1 MYLLVIVIIIVY
13 LWWALHEVICEDLID
28 RQFSKKD
35 CINHSFFPLCIFYF
49 FVFLFVIVYLCLS
62 CTLPRSDWW
71 DAVLAIWAPF
81 SLGSEFVS
89 IINVVFFSN
98 YAFFIWRAFKL
109 HSVYKVC
116 KEERA
121 KFTWWFGQRYKEAPL
136 SFWFELILTLNIV
149 DVCNTFDLAIS
160 IVTERKLSIC
170 RRSLTVF
177 TVFTVLTA

>member
-1 MYLLVIVIIIVY
+1 MKLSVKNWLIGNFQKKIVFITVFFRC
-13 LWWALHEVICEDLID
+13 V
-28 RQFSKKD
+28 FST
-35 CINHSFFPLCIFYF
+35 F

-109 HSVYKVC
+109 HSVYIVH
-116 KEERA
+116 EDELA
-121 KFTWWFGQRYKEAPL
+121 KFTWWFGQKYKDASF
-136 SFWFELILTLNIV
+136 SFWFDLILTLNIV

-177 TVFTVLTA
+177 TVFTVFTVLTAWQEL